1 MDHRP
6 SEVLDKLRIIVS
18 NLKKELPSSK
28 DHKLM
33 TSPHALDSIDY
44 KIVRALA
51 EDARIS
57 YAELGRK
64 VGLSPSAVA
73 ERVRQLESAKAI
85 LGYRALLDEKAFG
98 YSVIAFIRL
107 TCDNT
112 HYRPFLKFLPSLDA
126 VQECHHIT
134 GGDAFLIK
142 VMLSSIDQLEP
153 LIERLLPYGM
163 PTTSMVLSTPIY
175 RQQEAWLLKNAGFP
189 SSSLKK

>member
-1 MDHRP
+1 MAYD
-6 SEVLDKLRIIVS
+6 LD
-18 NLKKELPSSK
+18 P
-28 DHKLM
+28 
-33 TSPHALDSIDY
+33 IDY
-44 KIVRALA
+44 NIVRMLA

-57 YAELGRK
+57 FAELGRK

-73 ERVRQLESAKAI
+73 ERIHQLESNNVI

-112 HYRPFLKFLPSLDA
+112 HYRPFLKFLPTIDA

-134 GGDAFLIK
+134 GGEAFLIK
-142 VMLSSIDQLEP
+142 VRLSSIDQLEP

-163 PTTSMVLSTPIY
+163 PTTSMVLSTPVY
-175 RQQEAWLLKNAGFP
+175 REKEAWLLRHAGFP
-189 SSSLKK
+189 SRPRKK

>member
-1 MDHRP
+1 MAAAHD
-6 SEVLDKLRIIVS
+6 
-18 NLKKELPSSK
+18 
-28 DHKLM
+28 
-33 TSPHALDSIDY
+33 LDSIDHN
-44 KIVRALA
+44 IVRALA
-51 EDARIS
+51 ADARLS

-73 ERVRQLESAKAI
+73 ERVHRLEGEKVI
-85 LGYRALLDEKAFG
+85 LGYRALLDEKSFG

-112 HYRPFLKFLPSLDA
+112 HYRPFLKFLPTIDA

-134 GGDAFLIK
+134 GGEAFLIK
-142 VMLSSIDQLEP
+142 VTLESVDQLES

-175 RQQEAWLLKNAGFP
+175 RQQEAWLLKRVGLP
-189 SSSLKK
+189 SQSKQDKNIR

>member
-1 MDHRP
+1 MAEAHD
-6 SEVLDKLRIIVS
+6 
-18 NLKKELPSSK
+18 
-28 DHKLM
+28 
-33 TSPHALDSIDY
+33 LDSIDHN
-44 KIVRALA
+44 IVRALA
-51 EDARIS
+51 ADARLS

-73 ERVRQLESAKAI
+73 ERVHRLEGEKVI
-85 LGYRALLDEKAFG
+85 LGYRALLDEKSFG

-112 HYRPFLKFLPSLDA
+112 HYRPFLKFLPTIDA

-142 VMLSSIDQLEP
+142 VTLESVDQLET

-175 RQQEAWLLKNAGFP
+175 RQQEAWLLKRVGLPAR
-189 SSSLKK
+189 SKTR